1 MININTLI
9 VLFTSLFL
17 THQICADE
25 VEVFEDVEVYGIYEA
40 YECTIDNVYVTGS
53 GRSTDRRG
61 GKLRV
66 TITNEDVEIKSD
78 IGNVDSGSLRLIV
91 KSEHEI
97 IAISNTMQFTYG
109 VMSHKFSFATGNG
122 KSKFRGGVGHV
133 GEQIMTSGTC
143 ADS

>member
-1 MININTLI
+1 MTKVITLTALFASFYLAQNIY
-9 VLFTSLFL
+9 
-17 THQICADE
+17 ADE
-25 VEVFEDVEVYGIYEA
+25 VEIFEDVEVYGIYEA

-66 TITNEDVEIKSD
+66 TITNEDVEIKSG
-78 IGNVDSGSLRLIV
+78 IGNIDSGSLKLIV

-97 IAISNTMQFTYG
+97 IAISKTMQFTYG

-122 KSKFRGGVGHV
+122 QSKFRGGVGHV
-133 GEQIMTSGTC
+133 GEQVMTSGTC